1 MSKEKKLA
9 RLRERE
15 SGLMRIAEITDER
28 IVFNNGNYICFA
40 HEPDCCETNY
50 ADFEYLLD
58 ECCLFTTLFDENII
72 LEVCNG
78 GFRFGNKGK
87 MFYVPCYSIQ
97 NGYYSTD
104 IDIYYY
110 KANNEYITSTNTT
123 CEYKD

>member
-15 SGLMRIAEITDER
+15 NGLMRIAEITDER

-40 HEPDCCETNY
+40 HEPDCCEDNY

-72 LEVCNG
+72 FVQTNLLKLLLPTFLLEEKYG
-78 GFRFGNKGK
+78 LFEEK
-87 MFYVPCYSIQ
+87 
-97 NGYYSTD
+97 
-104 IDIYYY
+104 
-110 KANNEYITSTNTT
+110 
-123 CEYKD
+123 